1 MPTMPESEKTITD
14 MVDVV
19 LESWKSPQ
27 YIETADGNGK
37 WERVIDERR
46 AWWQTHH
53 IGTNS
58 LGRLALYREQLGNL
72 FKNAGYHMTA
82 HRAIAF
88 QKQGLMYCQAI
99 DYSIDAKS
107 SECLRDNN
115 NAQLT
120 LLAMLAKAKSERQFT
135 VKGEVGKSI
144 IDGIIG
150 RNADKQASS

>member
-19 LESWKSPQ
+19 LESWKVPQ
-27 YIETADGNGK
+27 YVETADGKGN

-53 IGTNS
+53 IGTNT
-58 LGRLALYREQLGNL
+58 LGRLALYREVLGNL

-82 HRAIAF
+82 HRAAPF
-88 QKQGLMYCQAI
+88 QKMGLMFCNAV

-107 SECLRDNN
+107 SECLRDSN

-120 LLAMLAKAKSERQFT
+120 LLAMLAKAKTERQFT
-135 VKGEVGKSI
+135 VKGEVQRSVL
-144 IDGIIG
+144 DGIRG
-150 RNADKQASS
+150 KQADQSASS